1 MTPTKQRIAT
11 PRKGAAL
18 AALLLTAL
26 AAPTGAPAAV
36 AEGPG
41 AADPAPRPA
50 RVTASAETP
59 AVHDDEAGGNANA
72 DDPAV
77 WVDPRDSG
85 RSIVVSTLKEAGLD
99 VYGLD
104 GKRLQHIAAPPAPGE
119 GSEPGR
125 FNNVDIVYG
134 VELDGHRTDLALVS
148 DRGRDRVRA
157 YAIDP
162 RAVRAGRAPL
172 RDVTAVGVAPVFS
185 RDEEDVDEQRTAYGL
200 AAYTHDGD
208 AYVVVSRRS
217 ETRLKLL
224 KLKDAGGG
232 KVGYATEDSVDLPAS
247 FTLPGGKRWEPC
259 ADPGDHA
266 QVEGMAVDLEEGVLY
281 AAQEDVGLWRV
292 DLGGEE
298 FDRPELI
305 DRVREYGVPWTYD
318 SAKEE
323 CVIDM
328 AHDPGHGGKHLRADA
343 EGVTVYHAGDG
354 EGYVLASS
362 QGDNTFAVYGR
373 DGRNPYL
380 GSFEI
385 GQGPATDGV
394 QHSDGST
401 VINVPLGPG
410 YPKGLLVTHDGE
422 AEPADGDRE
431 TTNFKFVKWDA
442 VASAFPDDLTVDPD
456 SFDPRHPD

>member
-1 MTPTKQRIAT
+1 MAT
-11 PRKGAAL
+11 PRNGAVL

-26 AAPTGAPAAV
+26 AAPTGAPAA
-36 AEGPG
+36 AQGPG
-41 AADPAPRPA
+41 GADAAPQPA
-50 RVTASAETP
+50 RVTAAAETP
-59 AVHDDEAGGNANA
+59 AVHDDEEGGNANA

-77 WVDPRDSG
+77 WVDPQDSG

-104 GKRLQHIAAPPAPGE
+104 GERLQHIAAPPAPGE
-119 GSEPGR
+119 GTEPGR

-134 VELDGHRTDLALVS
+134 VELAGHKTDLALVS

-162 RAVRAGRAPL
+162 RAVRTGRAPL
-172 RDVTAVGVAPVFS
+172 REVTAADAGPVFS
-185 RDEEDVDEQRTAYGL
+185 KDEGDVDEQRTAYGL

-208 AYVVVSRRS
+208 AYAVVSRRS

-232 KVGYATEDSVDLPAS
+232 KVGYTTEDSLDLPGA
-247 FTLPGGKRWEPC
+247 FTLPNGKRWEPC

-266 QVEGMAVDLEEGVLY
+266 QVEGMAVDLEERVLY
-281 AAQEDVGLWRV
+281 AAQEDVGLWRI
-292 DLGGEE
+292 DLDDEK
-298 FDRPELI
+298 FDTPELF

-318 SAKEE
+318 SAEEE
-323 CVIDM
+323 CVIDT
-328 AHDPGHGGKHLRADA
+328 AHDPGYGGKHLRADA

-354 EGYVLASS
+354 KGYVLSSS

-373 DGRNPYL
+373 SGRNPYL
-380 GSFEI
+380 GAFEI
-385 GQGPATDGV
+385 AGGPAADGV

-401 VINVPLGPG
+401 VVNVPLGRS

-431 TTNFKFVKWDA
+431 TTNFKFVRWDA
-442 VASAFPDDLTVDPD
+442 VASAFPDDLIVDTA
-456 SFDPRHPD
+456 SFDPRDTD